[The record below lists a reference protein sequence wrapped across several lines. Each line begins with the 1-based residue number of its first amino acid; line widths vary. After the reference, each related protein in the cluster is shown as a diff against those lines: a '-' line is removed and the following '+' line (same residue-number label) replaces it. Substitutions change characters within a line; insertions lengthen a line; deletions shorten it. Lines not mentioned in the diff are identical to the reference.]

1 MIFCCMAG
9 MPHKQAKRFFNQQ
22 YFMQKIRNPWLYV
35 AKINSL
41 LHKIGL
47 PQVFDTFQQF
57 QADQY
62 GGDRQWLRCIA
73 QKTT

>member
-1 MIFCCMAG
+1 MNDT
-9 MPHKQAKRFFNQQ
+9 AKD
-22 YFMQKIRNPWLYV
+22 LEV
-35 AKINSL
+35 
-41 LHKIGL
+41 
-47 PQVFDTFQQF
+47 DTFQQF